1 MTLKTFT
8 FKTAV
13 AAVLATLSLAAAA
26 QQFTIKDIRI
36 EGIARTEPGT
46 VFSHLPFRVG
56 DEYTPERARSLSARF
71 ISRDSSAM

>member
-56 DEYTPERARSLSARF
+56 DEYTPE
-71 ISRDSSAM
+71 

>member
-36 EGIARTEPGT
+36 EGIARTEPG
-46 VFSHLPFRVG
+46 
-56 DEYTPERARSLSARF
+56 
-71 ISRDSSAM
+71 

>member
-56 DEYTPERARSLSARF
+56 TRLRKARSPSVRF